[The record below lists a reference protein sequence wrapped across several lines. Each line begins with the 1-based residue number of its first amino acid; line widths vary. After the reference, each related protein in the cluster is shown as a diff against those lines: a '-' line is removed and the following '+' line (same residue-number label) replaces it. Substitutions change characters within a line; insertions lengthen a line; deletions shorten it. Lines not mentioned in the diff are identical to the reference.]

1 MKILLD
7 PADLRP
13 LVEAVVSEVL
23 QRLEAD
29 RAKIPDGRLAY
40 TEPEAAERL
49 GVRPHQLRDCRR
61 RGEIVGSRIGK
72 RVVYRRDELL
82 DFLGRTQIR

>member
-29 RAKIPDGRLAY
+29 RAKTPDDRLAY
-40 TEPEAAERL
+40 SEPEAAALL
-49 GVRPHQLRDCRR
+49 GLQPYQLRDCRR
-61 RGEIVGSRIGK
+61 RGEIVGCRVGK
-72 RVVYRRDELL
+72 RVLYSIEEVRGLL
-82 DFLGRTQIR
+82 ERAQIR